1 MKKLINKLEKW
12 LKENPKKA
20 KLLEYISENHF
31 YVMSLTFSLHLAQ
44 VGMELGKEHI
54 VYFVVLF
61 IMLESFI
68 YTILAYVLKTF
79 LDKLIFWRKEK

>member
-20 KLLEYISENHF
+20 KLLEYISKNHF

-44 VGMELGKEHI
+44 VGMELGKERI
-54 VYFVVLF
+54 VYIVILF
-61 IMLESFI
+61 IMLESLV
-68 YTILAYVLKTF
+68 YTILAYGLQTF
-79 LDKLIFWRKEK
+79 LDKLIFGKKEK